1 MTYELTKDTEREMLK
16 YGEKNYNDRY
26 FSLYVATRENGQPW
40 KRDHRNRFRSFIFPK
55 LEIPKNI
62 IRSDHQRGIYWSALY
77 DNSREFLRGEITEDQ
92 LVRSQDFSTEALS
105 TLWKEKYAGKRIN
118 NLMNSER
125 QRLDDT
131 LFYDDIAFMSWE
143 ETKAKYLTQVGR

>member
-1 MTYELTKDTEREMLK
+1 
-16 YGEKNYNDRY
+16 
-26 FSLYVATRENGQPW
+26 
-40 KRDHRNRFRSFIFPK
+40 
-55 LEIPKNI
+55 
-62 IRSDHQRGIYWSALY
+62 LY

-118 NLMNSER
+118 NLMNAER
-125 QRLDDT
+125 QRLNDT

-143 ETKAKYLTQVGR
+143 ETKAKYLPQVGR